1 MIEAGELDQRIMVL
15 APTVTENALNEEVE
29 TFYELR
35 RPWAR
40 PMEEKGREFVAADQ
54 MTALH
59 KVAFKIRWAANITE
73 RCRVAWRERTY
84 EILNITGTYR
94 SGEMWLH
101 CQSLPEV
108 KP

>member
-1 MIEAGELDQRIMVL
+1 MKAGELDQRITVL
-15 APTVTENALNEEVE
+15 APTVVQNALNEDVE
-29 TFYELR
+29 TFAQLR

-40 PMEEKGREFVAADQ
+40 AMEEKGREFVAADQ

-73 RCRVAWRERTY
+73 QCRVEWRDRTY

-101 CQSLPEV
+101 CQSLPKV
-108 KP
+108 NP